1 VLNRLVTVSLQ
12 QRYAPDNRCFGCGP
26 LNPDGLRLESMPHG
40 DEVVL
45 DWVPEPRHEAVHG
58 FINGGVIATL
68 FDCHMAWTA
77 AWVIAGA
84 TDGVAELPLTVTA
97 HIGVN
102 YLSPTPSDEPLQI
115 RARVTEATDRKASVE
130 AEMSSG
136 GEIRATC
143 TGLFVVA
150 GDTMRAS
157 DE

>member
-1 VLNRLVTVSLQ
+1 
-12 QRYAPDNRCFGCGP
+12 
-26 LNPDGLRLESMPHG
+26 LRLESFPQG

-45 DWVPEPRHEAVHG
+45 DWTPEPRHEAIHG

-77 AWVIAGA
+77 AWEIAGA
-84 TDGVAELPLTVTA
+84 GETAARLPLTVTA

-102 YLSPTPSDEPLQI
+102 YLSPTPSDHPLQI
-115 RARVTEATDRKASVE
+115 RARVTEATERKASAA
-130 AEMSSG
+130 AELSSA

-150 GDTMRAS
+150 GETMAAVDAS
-157 DE
+157 T